1 MKPGGADL
9 PNRARVGNRRE
20 GVDIDPRVY
29 FDAVRMEQRGI
40 LKRGQ
45 ALMLAATLKKPHTGA
60 KISRPA
66 KGK

>member
-1 MKPGGADL
+1 MSVDL
-9 PNRARVGNRRE
+9 PKRARVGNRRE

-29 FDAVRMEQRGI
+29 FDAVRMEKAGV

-45 ALMLAATLKKPHTGA
+45 ALMLAATLKKPHTSA
-60 KISRPA
+60 KVSKSA